1 MYDKENFKFVAN
13 SLQGTKLLSL
23 TANLIH
29 LYFMESTEKA
39 AELAYPMFTN
49 ILKSLFET
57 IPDTVEQRGTCT
69 QWHELL
75 GWFTPNAKE
84 TVFENLSLI
93 KRQVNLLWNHKLI
106 KILLGDQLKQLSA
119 TYETKSEFQMAIQ
132 STSSASNSLIKRA
145 IECSNNLKSGI
156 INKNNKAN
164 YRKFDNCE
172 VQRVA
177 KTCSMYYEALKTL
190 PQLKLDILSGIC
202 YNGTVLHDLWLLI
215 ENLGPNCGLKSFLE
229 FFKNEDIKNPGS
241 PGLLLLLFCDCMT
254 HYVT

>member
-1 MYDKENFKFVAN
+1 MA
-13 SLQGTKLLSL
+13 L

-29 LYFMESTEKA
+29 LYSLEPPEKA
-39 AELAYPMFTN
+39 VELAYPKFTKC
-49 ILKSLFET
+49 LQQLFET
-57 IPDTVEQRGTCT
+57 IPNTVEQKGTCT

-84 TVFENLSLI
+84 NVFENLSLI

-106 KILLGDQLKQLSA
+106 KILLGDQLKVLSA
-119 TYETKSEFQMAIQ
+119 TNEIKSEPSMSLQP
-132 STSSASNSLIKRA
+132 TSSTSNSLIKRA

-164 YRKFDNCE
+164 YRKFDNFE

-177 KTCSMYYEALKTL
+177 NTCAMYYEALKTL

-202 YNGTVLHDLWLLI
+202 YNGTILHDLWLLI

-229 FFKNEDIKNPGS
+229 YFKGEDIKAPGP